1 MSIKKVLYLN
11 YVSWNYLKS
20 FLIVSC
26 FNLSH
31 LTNSLFFYF
40 TIDFSMKLFIILILS
55 SLIQVI
61 KFLNYLFLLIYLNT
75 FFKQLLLDLINII
88 YPILMIRFKKLTLM
102 RFNLYFLN
110 YLYKINQFTC

>member
-1 MSIKKVLYLN
+1 MYLGTILN
-11 YVSWNYLKS
+11 H
-20 FLIVSC
+20 FLSVKEYFLN
-26 FNLSH
+26 FNLNH
-31 LTNSLFFYF
+31 LTNFNFFNF

-61 KFLNYLFLLIYLNT
+61 KFSNYLFLLIYLNT